1 MWPRASIPRVG
12 LVCSVSCSC
21 LWLVKVFLRVIHAGF
36 TASKANISNFSL
48 IQNCLNV
55 DSMLLNSYLLVYLLL
70 SPLNFLWIRLHM
82 EVAS

>member
-1 MWPRASIPRVG
+1 MWPRALIPRVG

-21 LWLVKVFLRVIHAGF
+21 LWLVKVFLRVIHAGL

-70 SPLNFLWIRLHM
+70 SPLNFLSIRLHM